1 MLSNEKV
8 THLSHVIVQ
17 EVMRHPAVTV
27 RSDGERMLKTIK
39 RVLVAE
45 LAEEEE
51 IDRKVRS
58 KLASYSRRIV
68 EGSTEW
74 EILYRKTFEE
84 ETRKRKV

>member
-1 MLSNEKV
+1 MLSNEKIA
-8 THLSHVIVQ
+8 HLSHIIVQ
-17 EVMRHPAVTV
+17 EVMRHQAVTV
-27 RSDGERMLKTIK
+27 KNDRERMLKTIK
-39 RVLVAE
+39 RVIVTE

-74 EILYRKTFEE
+74 EILYRKAREE
-84 ETRKRKV
+84 ETRRRNV

>member
-8 THLSHVIVQ
+8 SHLSHVIVQ
-17 EVMRHPAVTV
+17 EVMHHPAVTV
-27 RSDGERMLKTIK
+27 KSDRERMLKTIK
-39 RVLVAE
+39 RVIVTE

-74 EILYRKTFEE
+74 EILYRQAREE
-84 ETRKRKV
+84 EIRKRNV

>member
-17 EVMRHPAVTV
+17 EVMRHPGVMV
-27 RSDGERMLKTIK
+27 KSDGERMLKTIK

-74 EILYRKTFEE
+74 EILYRKIFEE
-84 ETRKRKV
+84 EARKRKV